1 QAVATELSTQ
11 LRFPT
16 DLAAR
21 YGGEEFCIVLP
32 QTGLEGGIVVA
43 ERIRKRIDQHVIEAE
58 GFDQAVTV
66 SIGVY
71 STIPEKTDTAKH
83 LLENADNAL
92 YSAKRNGR
100 NRVESYQTKHQ
111 Q

>member
-1 QAVATELSTQ
+1 M
-11 LRFPT
+11 
-16 DLAAR
+16 
-21 YGGEEFCIVLP
+21 LP

-43 ERIRKRIDQHVIEAE
+43 ERIRKRIDQYVIEAE